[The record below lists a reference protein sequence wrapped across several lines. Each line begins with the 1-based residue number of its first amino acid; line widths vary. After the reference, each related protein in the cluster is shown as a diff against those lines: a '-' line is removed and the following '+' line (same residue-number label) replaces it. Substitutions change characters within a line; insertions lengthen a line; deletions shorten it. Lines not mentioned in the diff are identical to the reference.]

1 MPYQRDTHYLD
12 ESLQAVLSLNCVK
25 CPSEVA
31 RILVNLCGAVRALER
46 ENEAL
51 CFALSKIENGR
62 PDPDEIEAAAPAV
75 VPVAV
80 AERPWENGGWTDL
93 DGECWWCPPD
103 GPAHWSLAN
112 PAMVYG
118 GWLLPAHAIP
128 FPQAGEGASQRL
140 AS

>member
-51 CFALSKIENGR
+51 FFALSKIENGR
-62 PDPDEIEAAAPAV
+62 PDPDEIEASPQPDASQAGIMSLDKKAAAHLL
-75 VPVAV
+75 ASLER
-80 AERPWENGGWTDL
+80 AEKAAAREEARVKQQAEMETDL
-93 DGECWWCPPD
+93 RE
-103 GPAHWSLAN
+103 AAARAKEAEQQS
-112 PAMVYG
+112 
-118 GWLLPAHAIP
+118 
-128 FPQAGEGASQRL
+128 GASLRL